1 MTDLAIADCVVYVL
15 DVAERPG
22 IAHAISAVFAHRG
35 LSMRALI
42 ADAHRSP
49 ARVLVVFEGT
59 ARQRR
64 LVAQV
69 LVRLHDVQAVRTLP
83 ADSPE
88 LRAIAICRANAGL
101 PAIPDVSMQSLG
113 SSWLLSGTYAAVD
126 RALSRWQA
134 AGLIESVSRSLVAQ

>member
-1 MTDLAIADCVVYVL
+1 MTERVIANCVVYVL
-15 DVAERPG
+15 DVVERPG

-59 ARQRR
+59 PRQRR

-69 LVRLHDVQAVRTLP
+69 LVRLHDVTAVRTLA
-83 ADSPE
+83 ADSPD
-88 LRAIAICRANAGL
+88 LRAIAICRANDGL
-101 PAIPDVSMQSLG
+101 PADPDVSMQSMG
-113 SSWLLSGTYAAVD
+113 ASWLLSGTFVAVE
-126 RALSRWQA
+126 RALSRWQD
-134 AGLIESVSRSLVAQ
+134 AGLIDSVSRSLVAP